1 MDSLGEKELVH
12 ENPNV
17 VVSSTELQ
25 NSPQVIPSLLPA
37 SPEPKIMG
45 AAERSPTS
53 SASQQ
58 NGPILHSQH
67 RPEDRSS
74 SVVDRNTSSH
84 CEQLGI
90 ISSERTPSTT
100 LETTRTEGP
109 KLKKEAHWADGDRQL
124 MDERAGPNLEI
135 LVDDG
140 SLATSSDYVGAEVW
154 RSQSRLF

>member
-1 MDSLGEKELVH
+1 MDSSKEKHLAH

-37 SPEPKIMG
+37 SPEPKTLS
-45 AAERSPTS
+45 AAEWSPTS

-58 NGPILHSQH
+58 NGSILHSHQ
-67 RPEDRSS
+67 PEDHVS
-74 SVVDRNTSSH
+74 SVINRTTSIH
-84 CEQLGI
+84 HQQLGSA
-90 ISSERTPSTT
+90 SSEQTRNTT
-100 LETTRTEGP
+100 LEMTRSEGS
-109 KLKKEAHWADGDRQL
+109 KLKKEAHWADGNGPL

-140 SLATSSDYVGAEVW
+140 LLATLSDSVGTEV
-154 RSQSRLF
+154 